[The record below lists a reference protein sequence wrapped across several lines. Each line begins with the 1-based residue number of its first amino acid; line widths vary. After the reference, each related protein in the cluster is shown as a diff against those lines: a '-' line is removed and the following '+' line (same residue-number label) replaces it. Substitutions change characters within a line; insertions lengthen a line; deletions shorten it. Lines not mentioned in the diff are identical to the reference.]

1 MMKNLLL
8 ILLLILS
15 VYRPSAA
22 QTFSL
27 VKDIAPASSGFQN
40 SFPAGF
46 TLYDG
51 KFYFTA
57 FNGQGGHKLYQSDG
71 TANGTVVVGPS
82 VGVNGTVYYLTVYNG
97 KILFTFDDGIHG
109 LELWSSDGTT
119 AGTVLLKDIW
129 SGASSAHPHFFTEA
143 GGKLFF
149 QASDPSRS
157 EGLWMTDGTEA
168 GTVQVKNMYASPSNG
183 MTKFMVLNGKILFVG
198 NTGSGYGLWM
208 SDGTLSGTQ
217 LVRSGV
223 TLNGS
228 YAVLNGMMYFSAG
241 DNTKGYELWVC
252 DGTTFTPSLLLNI
265 RPDTL
270 GAYSSSPDNFY
281 AQNNMVFF
289 TADDG
294 IHGNEWWV
302 TDGTTNGTHIV
313 KDIAAGPN
321 SSQPGLITSL
331 NGMTYIFV
339 LNNGTGQMYRTDGTD
354 AGTVLIKSPGFVSYV
369 YGFKSKL
376 YFLQGLEV
384 NATIWSSD
392 GTTDGTSQILPP
404 AQSYY
409 LAGLSFIGYNNEL
422 YLPGIINDMGLELCK
437 LSFPTSSAG
446 QMLQKNV
453 PDKFELFQNYPNPF
467 NPSTTIGFTLQTS
480 GHTTLKVYDAI
491 GREVATVVNENLE
504 AGVYHQRMFEESHLS
519 SGIYFTR
526 LQNGNSI
533 RIRKMTL
540 LK

>member
-8 ILLLILS
+8 ILLLVLS
-15 VYRPSAA
+15 VYRTPAA

-46 TLYDG
+46 TLYNG

-97 KILFTFDDGIHG
+97 KLIFTYDDGIHG

-129 SGASSAHPHFFTEA
+129 SGASSAHPQFFTEA

-149 QASDPSRS
+149 QASDPTRS
-157 EGLWMTDGTEA
+157 QGLWVTDGTEA

-183 MTKFMVLNGKILFVG
+183 MTRFMVLNQNIFFVG

-208 SDGTLSGTQ
+208 SDGTLNGTQ
-217 LVRSGV
+217 LAQSGV
-223 TLNGS
+223 TTNGS

-252 DGTTFTPSLLLNI
+252 DGTTFVPSLLRNI
-265 RPDTL
+265 RSDTS
-270 GAYSSSPDNFY
+270 GVFSSSPDNFF

-294 IHGNEWWV
+294 THGDEWWV
-302 TDGTTNGTHIV
+302 TDGTANGTHIV
-313 KDIAAGPN
+313 KDIAVGPN
-321 SSQPGLITSL
+321 SSQPGLIISL
-331 NGMTYIFV
+331 NGATYIFV
-339 LNNGTGQMYRTDGTD
+339 LNNGSGQMYRTDGTD
-354 AGTVLIKSPGFVSYV
+354 AGTVLVKSPGYVSYV
-369 YGFKSKL
+369 YEFKSEL

-392 GTTDGTSQILPP
+392 GTTDGTKQILPP

-409 LAGLSFIGYNNEL
+409 LAGLSFIGYNDAL

-437 LSFPTSSAG
+437 LSFPISSVD
-446 QMLQKNV
+446 QNVLKNV
-453 PDKFELFQNYPNPF
+453 PGSFELFQNYPNPF
-467 NPSTTIGFTLQTS
+467 NPSTTIGFTLQVS
-480 GHTTLKVYDAI
+480 GHTTLKIYDAI
-491 GREVATVVNENLE
+491 GREVAELANTFLE
-504 AGVYHQRMFEESHLS
+504 AGTYHQRTFDASRLS
-519 SGIYFTR
+519 SGIYFAR
-526 LQNGNSI
+526 LVSDNKTQI
-533 RIRKMTL
+533 KKMSL
-540 LK
+540 MK